1 MGLCNACTQG
11 LRNVYQQRASRPNH
25 GFKIVHAPHNQ
36 DTCQAC
42 WICHKYSIWLEDHY
56 PETLH
61 AWRSAPLYSIF
72 RYDSEMITPKD
83 ATPEE
88 NWRIVSLG
96 FTVQPLGFSS
106 QDATLGVSVRLMS
119 DQEYRSYATGGP
131 EVPQPTSRLHL
142 VGIWLTQ
149 CMKTHSRC
157 ATLRNR
163 RSSWYPTR
171 LLLLGPGH
179 SDVRLI
185 ISASH
190 DMQGPYMTLSHRWG
204 SFAYT
209 KLTSSTLESF
219 KNGIDVNNLP
229 VPFKETIHIARLAGI
244 KYLWIDSL
252 CIKQDEDKRDWR
264 VEAQLMDK
272 VYSHSFLNVS
282 ATLADNDTRSLF
294 DQSGH
299 PFDPISLPLPYMKKA
314 RVFRVG
320 SPRTK
325 LKMLQQ
331 RWRRTWIVDNELWDD
346 DIENA
351 PLQSRGWVFQERFL
365 SPRILH
371 FAERQIAWE
380 CGEISA
386 LEMFPKRVPPGLL
399 KASRKD
405 VIDNLLSAKAIT
417 NDNLIDFRR
426 TWDDTVHKY
435 TKTDLTFSNDKLIAF
450 AGLAKAIEGLRN
462 DTYLAGLWKSAF
474 IYQLAWTRT
483 RYDAVQ
489 QPLELS
495 SGRAPSW
502 SWLSVDG
509 EILLSQAQ
517 KPRKHFASVVELPD
531 TNCAGSSAIA
541 ASGSVLLQG
550 SLLPIDSIEWDDDVL
565 SEFNISGLTLKDGW
579 TFNDTHLDLEGTKEQ
594 ILQLQK
600 SGIAL
605 LPLFATDE
613 HMQCIAV
620 TGINVPGSMSVV
632 FRRVGACQIE
642 YRKLHIP
649 NQGSQEGWIEDPST
663 VFLPGE
669 PSHNLL
675 HPVARSVIRIA
686 EVNIALDSR
695 LIRLI

>member
-131 EVPQPTSRLHL
+131 QVPQPTSRLHL

-149 CMKTHSRC
+149 
-157 ATLRNR
+157 
-163 RSSWYPTR
+163 
-171 LLLLGPGH
+171 
-179 SDVRLI
+179 
-185 ISASH
+185 SALA
-190 DMQGPYMTLSHRWG
+190 Q
-204 SFAYT
+204 
-209 KLTSSTLESF
+209 
-219 KNGIDVNNLP
+219 NLD
-229 VPFKETIHIARLAGI
+229 R
-244 KYLWIDSL
+244 
-252 CIKQDEDKRDWR
+252 
-264 VEAQLMDK
+264 
-272 VYSHSFLNVS
+272 
-282 ATLADNDTRSLF
+282 
-294 DQSGH
+294 
-299 PFDPISLPLPYMKKA
+299 
-314 RVFRVG
+314 
-320 SPRTK
+320 
-325 LKMLQQ
+325 
-331 RWRRTWIVDNELWDD
+331 DNELWDD

-417 NDNLIDFRR
+417 NENLIDFRR

-550 SLLPIDSIEWDDDVL
+550 TLLPIDSIEWDDDVL

-579 TFNDTHLDLEGTKEQ
+579 TFNDIHLDLEGTKEQ

-620 TGINVPGSMSVV
+620 TGVNVPGSMSVV

>member
-119 DQEYRSYATGGP
+119 DQVRISILY
-131 EVPQPTSRLHL
+131 
-142 VGIWLTQ
+142 
-149 CMKTHSRC
+149 
-157 ATLRNR
+157 NR
-163 RSSWYPTR
+163 RTRSLATYFPPSSSWY
-171 LLLLGPGH
+171 LAH
-179 SDVRLI
+179 SMYED
-185 ISASH
+185 
-190 DMQGPYMTLSHRWG
+190 
-204 SFAYT
+204 
-209 KLTSSTLESF
+209 TLEMCDFAKAEKLVVPDVSF
-219 KNGIDVNNLP
+219 TPRSGTQRYVNNLP